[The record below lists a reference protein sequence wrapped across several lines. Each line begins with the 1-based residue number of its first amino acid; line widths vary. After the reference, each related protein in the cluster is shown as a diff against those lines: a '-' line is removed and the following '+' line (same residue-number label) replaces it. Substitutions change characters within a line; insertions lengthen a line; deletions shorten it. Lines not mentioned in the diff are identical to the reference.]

1 MFETDI
7 DGKYNSSLVRKVL
20 FELTPW
26 HIELLGNPVRNGKL
40 EIKVTLAR
48 PNDVPPILKLYTSD
62 GRLLWIKQASDGTQS
77 INVNGYAKGA
87 YLLQANEKTIKFLIR

>member
-48 PNDVPPILKLYTSD
+48 PNDILPILNLYTVDS
-62 GRLLWIKQASDGTQS
+62 RLLWTKRASGGTQS
-77 INVNGYAKGA
+77 INVSGYPNGT
-87 YLLQANEKTIKFLIR
+87 YLLRANEKTLKFVIQ